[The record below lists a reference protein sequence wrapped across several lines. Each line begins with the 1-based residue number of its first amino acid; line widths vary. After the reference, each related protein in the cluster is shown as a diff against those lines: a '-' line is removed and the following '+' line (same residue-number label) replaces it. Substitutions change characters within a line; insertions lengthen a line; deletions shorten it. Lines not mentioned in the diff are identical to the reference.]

1 MKTGLHNFEYAISMF
16 SHSTNIYWDLT
27 MCQAMSWI
35 LGMYWG
41 TKQGWHHT
49 FVQKEMKADTHAKT
63 GMQMFIIVFFFFFII
78 NKNNPNVHHLE
89 NRSTSCDM
97 STSWSTMSIKK
108 NKLLVRTT
116 TWMNLQKYHV
126 NAKKPAT
133 KYHTPYDFVYSVS
146 SWQNHYRDRKQ
157 TCGYQ
162 CM

>member
-1 MKTGLHNFEYAISMF
+1 MPSNELNTRVVLGNKTGLT
-16 SHSTNIYWDLT
+16 SHICPKRNESTHP
-27 MCQAMSWI
+27 CQ
-35 LGMYWG
+35 
-41 TKQGWHHT
+41 
-49 FVQKEMKADTHAKT
+49 DR
-63 GMQMFIIVFFFFFII
+63 MQMFIIVFFFII
-78 NKNNPNVHHLE
+78 DKNNPNVLHLE

-108 NKLLVRTT
+108 NKLLVHAT

-146 SWQNHYRDRKQ
+146 SRQNHYRDRKQ

>member
-1 MKTGLHNFEYAISMF
+1 MPSNELNTRDVLGNKTGLTSHICPKRNESRHPCQDRYANVH
-16 SHSTNIYWDLT
+16 HS
-27 MCQAMSWI
+27 
-35 LGMYWG
+35 
-41 TKQGWHHT
+41 
-49 FVQKEMKADTHAKT
+49 
-63 GMQMFIIVFFFFFII
+63 FFFFFII